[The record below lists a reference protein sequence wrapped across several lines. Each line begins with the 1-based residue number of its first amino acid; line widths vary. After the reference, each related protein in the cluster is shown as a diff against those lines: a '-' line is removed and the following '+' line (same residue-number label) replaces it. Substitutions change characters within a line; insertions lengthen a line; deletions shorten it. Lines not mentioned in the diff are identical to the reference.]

1 MDVLTVSQIKEN
13 LKLQKS
19 VGVGD
24 QNVGKDDF
32 LKLMVAQ
39 LKYQN
44 PLSPSEDL
52 DFIAQTAQ
60 FSSLEQ
66 MTNMNSKITELI
78 CSSELMYSNSLIGKE
93 INWINEKDEVF
104 SGVVESFEMIDGE
117 PVVVVGNK
125 KVQLDWIFNVQ
136 SNPDTESSDSE

>member
-1 MDVLTVSQIKEN
+1 MDILPINQIKEN
-13 LKLQKS
+13 ISLQEK
-19 VGVGD
+19 VGKGD
-24 QNVGKDDF
+24 QDLGKDDF

-60 FSSLEQ
+60 FNALEQ
-66 MTNMNSKITELI
+66 MTNLNSKITELI
-78 CSSELMYSNSLIGKE
+78 YSNKLSYSNSLIGKE
-93 INWINEKDEVF
+93 INWIGKNDEIL
-104 SGVVESFEMIDGE
+104 SGVVESFEVIDGE
-117 PVVVVGNK
+117 PMLVVGNE

-136 SNPDTESSDSE
+136 SSPDAGSSNSE